1 MRLPWASL
9 HGGELNSNHR
19 LGLSPSELLLL
30 EPDSSSLLLLLLLD
44 SLPLSLLLSLSLLS
58 SPELLL
64 LLLLLFLWGRL
75 SAILGLVGFSTR
87 DFS

>member
-1 MRLPWASL
+1 MSL
-9 HGGELNSNHR
+9 HGGELNSIHR

-30 EPDSSSLLLLLLLD
+30 EPDSSSLLLLLLD

-58 SPELLL
+58 SPELLP
-64 LLLLLFLWGRL
+64 LLLLLFLWGRF